1 MTKTTLT
8 GNWSYPTAVRMG
20 VGRISELAEACR
32 ALGMARPLLVTDP
45 GLKALP
51 MVIDALA
58 ANDAVG
64 LPTGLFYE
72 VKPNPLGSN
81 VDAGVQT
88 FKNGNHDG
96 VIAFGGGSA
105 MDVGKLIAFMAG
117 QTRSLWD
124 FEDIGDYWTRA
135 NASAIAPIVAVPTT
149 SGTGSEVGRAGV
161 ATHEGMQ
168 TKKVIFHPRMMPG
181 VVICDP
187 ELVTG
192 LPANLT
198 AWTGMDAL
206 VHCLEAYCATGYH
219 PIADGV
225 ALEGLKL
232 IHQWLPRAVADGAD
246 LEARTHMMSAAAMGA
261 TAFQKGLGAIHSLS
275 HPVGAIYDTHH
286 GLTNAVFI
294 PYVLMFNQPAI
305 KDRMADLARYLELRQ
320 PSFHAVIDWTLALR
334 EQFEIPHTA
343 ATLNI
348 EADRLDDLA
357 SMAAMDPTAS
367 SNPVPVKAAAMR
379 CIYEAAMAGTL

>member
-20 VGRISELAEACR
+20 AGRISELAEACR
-32 ALGMARPLLVTDP
+32 TLGMARPLLVTDP
-45 GLKALP
+45 GLKDLP

-58 ANDAVG
+58 ANDSAG

-81 VDAGVQT
+81 VDAGVQA

-117 QTRSLWD
+117 QSRSLWD

-161 ATHEGMQ
+161 ATHEGTQ

-187 ELVTG
+187 ELVAG

-232 IHQWLPRAVADGAD
+232 IRHWLPRAVADGAD

-320 PSFHAVIDWTLALR
+320 PSFQAVVDWTLALR

-343 ATLNI
+343 TTLDI

>member
-1 MTKTTLT
+1 MHA
-8 GNWSYPTAVRMG
+8 NWSFPTSVRFG
-20 VGRISELAEACR
+20 AGRISELAESAR
-32 ALGMARPLLVTDP
+32 AVGMSRPLVVTDR
-45 GLKALP
+45 GLADSTIVAQALAVLAADSLKATLF
-51 MVIDALA
+51 
-58 ANDAVG
+58 
-64 LPTGLFYE
+64 TGVE
-72 VKPNPLGSN
+72 PNPTDHNLE
-81 VDAGVQT
+81 AGIAA
-88 FKNGNHDG
+88 FKSDDHDG
-96 VIAFGGGSA
+96 VVAMGGGSA
-105 MDVGKLIAFMAG
+105 LDLGKLVAFMCK
-117 QTRSLWD
+117 QTRPVWD

-187 ELVTG
+187 ELVAG

-232 IHQWLPRAVADGAD
+232 IRHWLPRAVADGAD

-320 PSFHAVIDWTLALR
+320 PSFQAVVDWILALR

-343 ATLNI
+343 TTLDI

-379 CIYEAAMAGTL
+379 CMYEAAMAGTL

>member
-1 MTKTTLT
+1 
-8 GNWSYPTAVRMG
+8 MG
-20 VGRISELAEACR
+20 DRRISDLAEACR
-32 ALGMARPLLVTDP
+32 TLGMARPLLVTDP

-51 MVIDALA
+51 MVTNALA
-58 ANDAVG
+58 ANNAAG

-81 VDAGVQT
+81 VDAGVQAFT
-88 FKNGNHDG
+88 NGNHDG

-117 QTRSLWD
+117 QSRSLWD

-135 NASAIAPIVAVPTT
+135 NSSAIAPIVAVPTT

-161 ATHEGMQ
+161 ATHEGKQ

-187 ELVTG
+187 ELVAG

-232 IHQWLPRAVADGAD
+232 IHHWLPRAVADGAD

-320 PSFHAVIDWTLALR
+320 PSFQAVVDWTLALR

-343 ATLNI
+343 TTLDI

-379 CIYEAAMAGTL
+379 CIYEAAMAGAL

>member
-1 MTKTTLT
+1 MTKTSLT
-8 GNWSYPTAVRMG
+8 GSWSYPTTVRVG
-20 VGRISELAEACR
+20 AGRISELAEVCR
-32 ALGMARPLLVTDP
+32 ALDMSRPLLVTDQ
-45 GLKALP
+45 GLAALP
-51 MVIDALA
+51 MVTDALA

-64 LPTGLFYE
+64 LPTGMFSD
-72 VKPNPLGSN
+72 VRPNPLGSN
-81 VDAGVQT
+81 VHAGVQVFT
-88 FKNGNHDG
+88 TGNHDG
-96 VIAFGGGSA
+96 IIAFGGGSA

-124 FEDIGDYWTRA
+124 FEDIGDYWRRA
-135 NASAIAPIVAVPTT
+135 DADAIAPIVAVPTT

-161 ATHEGMQ
+161 ATHEATH

-187 ELVTG
+187 TLVAG
-192 LPANLT
+192 LPPHLT

-219 PIADGV
+219 PIANGV

-232 IHQWLPRAVADGAD
+232 IRHWLPRAVSDGAD

-286 GLTNAVFI
+286 GLTNAVFT
-294 PYVLMFNQPAI
+294 PYVLMFNQSAI
-305 KDRMADLARYLELRQ
+305 QDRMFDLACYLGLPK
-320 PSFHAVIDWTLALR
+320 PSFQAVVDWTLALR
-334 EQFEIPHTA
+334 EQFKIPHTA
-343 ATLNI
+343 ATFNI
-348 EADRLDDLA
+348 ETDRLEDLA
-357 SMAAMDPTAS
+357 AMAAADPTAS
-367 SNPVPVKAAAMR
+367 SNPVPADAAAMLR
-379 CIYEAAMAGTL
+379 MYEVALMGVL